1 MTDHS
6 HGPSS
11 QPDAAALEELRKHLA
26 ANDQQVRLRAL
37 SQARSLD
44 AVIRRRLIVTFNIT
58 GQTPMSDEMVTLLA
72 ENWESW
78 PALTSLCLRGCW
90 LLSETGCAVIARQGR
105 ITDLEIAGIRLTSAM
120 LGALATLPLRR
131 LEIWDETWRTQLR
144 SLPPAGMPSLEAG
157 AVALAA
163 MPTLTTLDW
172 YNGPDDAAVTR
183 ALATSRTLTDLTY
196 SRGKGNADVM
206 LPLTTMTGLTQVQL
220 SGVEDAALV
229 ALAGLPRLESL
240 ILAHPNITA
249 EGLTALRGCPSL
261 RVLHLMGIDLFPDDL
276 LVLGELRTLEEIRIH
291 GDDGTEFTDTLAG
304 ALGSLPRLR
313 SLRIH
318 APADLSDAGVASLTR
333 ATGLKEMWL
342 DRCARVTDAAMPHI
356 ARLTA
361 MDSLHLSGT
370 GITDAGARYL
380 AGLPGLCELTLR
392 NTAITPLALPALK
405 PLTGLRILDCSN
417 CHGLAPLDIEPLLG
431 MAELDELN
439 LQETGTLHA
448 DQTRRL
454 AQYCRKLRKLRCGLT
469 GQGALAPLILITGLR
484 SLWISGA
491 DGITDDELTH
501 LVGLRELWS
510 LVITDAPWLSDAGLE
525 TLARI
530 PGLKAVGLAGCPGLT
545 PGAVTTLA
553 NRLHLE
559 LMPQFSP
566 RMLTQGNFVVLSGQC
581 LTDGDVP
588 GFAMSPSGRTRERQ
602 ARKADTIPGL
612 ARQAV
617 EPYRPPHPAADVRPG
632 QREPDAELVAE
643 MAIRTLEEIGT
654 AAVVPALAAA
664 LRIGPTRWAHAGW
677 ALVRLC
683 RAELFEA
690 GQALQH
696 LRDHGETASER
707 ERGRRFLQLAA
718 NAPH

>member
-1 MTDHS
+1 MTDHP
-6 HGPSS
+6 HGPAS

-26 ANDQQVRLRAL
+26 ATDQQVRQRAL

-44 AVIRRRLIVTFNIT
+44 AATRRRLIVTFNIT
-58 GQTPMSDEMVTLLA
+58 GQTPLSDEMVALLA
-72 ENWESW
+72 ENWEAW
-78 PALTSLCLRGCW
+78 PALTSLCLRGCR

-105 ITDLEIAGIRLTSAM
+105 ITDLEIAGSSLTSSM
-120 LGALATLPLRR
+120 LSALATLPLRR
-131 LEIWDETWRTQLR
+131 LELWDETWRTQLR
-144 SLPPAGMPSLEAG
+144 SIPPADMPSLEAG
-157 AVALAA
+157 ALALAA

-183 ALATSRTLTDLTY
+183 ALATSRTLTNLTY
-196 SRGKGNADVM
+196 SRGRGNADVM
-206 LPLTTMTGLTQVQL
+206 LPLTTMTGLMHVQL

-249 EGLTALRGCPSL
+249 EGLTALRACPSL
-261 RVLHLMGIDLFPDDL
+261 RVLRLMGIDLFPDDL

-291 GDDGTEFTDTLAG
+291 GDDGTEFTDALAV

-318 APADLSDAGVASLTR
+318 APADLSDAGVAGLTR
-333 ATGLKEMWL
+333 ATGLQELWL
-342 DRCARVTDAAMPHI
+342 DQCARVTDAAMPHI

-370 GITDAGARYL
+370 GIGDAGAQLL

-417 CHGLAPLDIEPLLG
+417 CLGLTPMEIEPLLG
-431 MAELDELN
+431 MAELDELG
-439 LQETGTLHA
+439 LQETGPLHA
-448 DQTRRL
+448 EQTRRL
-454 AQYCRKLRKLRCGLT
+454 AQYCRKLRKLRCGLS
-469 GQGALAPLILITGLR
+469 GPGALAPLTLITGLR
-484 SLWISGA
+484 SLWFSGA
-491 DGITDDELTH
+491 DGLTDEELAL

-510 LVITDAPWLSDAGLE
+510 LVITDAPWLTDVGLDAI
-525 TLARI
+525 ARI

-545 PGAVTTLA
+545 RGAVTTLA
-553 NRLHLE
+553 ARLHLDP
-559 LMPQFSP
+559 MPRHVRGS
-566 RMLTQGNFVVLSGQC
+566 LTQGNFVVLSGQC
-581 LTDGDVP
+581 LIDGDLSD
-588 GFAMSPSGRTRERQ
+588 FSLSPSGRTRERL
-602 ARKADTIPGL
+602 AKKADAIPGL
-612 ARQAV
+612 AKQAL
-617 EPYRPPHPAADVRPG
+617 EPYRPPDPSAEVRPG
-632 QREPDAELVAE
+632 QREPDAEQAAE
-643 MAIRTLEEIGT
+643 LAIRTLEEIGI
-654 AAVVPALAAA
+654 AAVVPVLAAA
-664 LRIGPTRWAHAGW
+664 LRIGPTRWAYAGW

-696 LRDHGETASER
+696 LRDQGETASER
-707 ERGRRFLQLAA
+707 ERGRRFLQCAA
-718 NAPH
+718 NT